1 MYLHNVLY
9 TYVLCVYTGPLFN
22 DTTTSVRHIC
32 WGGDVFASQK
42 WANRSVVSVFVTSEH
57 SESPGVKLNII
68 LGESQ
73 ELYCQCADTTR
84 LNKD

>member
-1 MYLHNVLY
+1 MF
-9 TYVLCVYTGPLFN
+9 YTGPLFN

-57 SESPGVKLNII
+57 SESPGV
-68 LGESQ
+68 
-73 ELYCQCADTTR
+73 
-84 LNKD
+84 